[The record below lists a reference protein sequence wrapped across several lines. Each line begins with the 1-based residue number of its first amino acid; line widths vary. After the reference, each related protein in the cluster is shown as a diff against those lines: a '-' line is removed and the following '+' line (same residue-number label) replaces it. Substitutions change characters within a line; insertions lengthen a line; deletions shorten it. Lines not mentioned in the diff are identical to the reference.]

1 MGCQRPL
8 QHELDHK
15 IINASRGFYLTIK
28 KNVCSR
34 RAIKMRRQFTD
45 DVYKPTSYMTLEQF
59 YKSLQRDTGV
69 DDSFFMFDYPVPENE
84 DEYQQAVKLVKYII
98 SSSHNKSKSSNE
110 ELADLQEAIKHPKR
124 K

>member
-1 MGCQRPL
+1 
-8 QHELDHK
+8 
-15 IINASRGFYLTIK
+15 
-28 KNVCSR
+28 
-34 RAIKMRRQFTD
+34 MRREFTD

-69 DDSFFMFDYPVPENE
+69 DDSFFMFDYPVPENAE
-84 DEYQQAVKLVKYII
+84 EYQQAVKLVKYII
-98 SSSHNKSKSSNE
+98 STSHSKPKSENA

>member
-1 MGCQRPL
+1 
-8 QHELDHK
+8 
-15 IINASRGFYLTIK
+15 
-28 KNVCSR
+28 
-34 RAIKMRRQFTD
+34 MRRQFTD